1 MNCWSEHH
9 STITDT
15 ANSVARFPESC
26 CKSNDVTQYYLR
38 RWTVYRHPGFA
49 TSTKIQII
57 TISKNLCD
65 ERGLVPVR
73 VHVPFF
79 LYSKKFEKKVPLF
92 FSCRKWKMKLLGQ
105 YPYFNVVRNPQSCEI
120 FIEQGLVYHP
130 AHQSNNL
137 SMYRH
142 SNNGN
147 TVVLH
152 RKSYSRM

>member
-79 LYSKKFEKKVPLF
+79 FIAKSLKKRFRFFFHAENEKWNYEFRTISVF
-92 FSCRKWKMKLLGQ
+92 QCS
-105 YPYFNVVRNPQSCEI
+105 PQSCEI